1 MMAGMAYLIVVTQRT
16 VPKLYNPYDILGIS
30 EVSPATTLQL

>member
-1 MMAGMAYLIVVTQRT
+1 MGGMVYLIIVTQRT

-30 EVSPATTLQL
+30 EVSFATIA